1 MAALTDFLPEVLPY
15 VPGCS
20 VPLALKQLRA
30 ICMDFCSVAPIVQ
43 ATIDPIDLAAG
54 EPEYD
59 IDTPNGTDVTLILAA
74 TLNGMPLRILGLH
87 DADFLT
93 ARTTMGSPRG
103 IKQSAS
109 NSLML
114 DVSPTYDMPQAL
126 ALVVATKPKRSAT
139 SVADVL
145 LNDYAYDIGQG
156 AIGRLL
162 LMPNQPFSAPANA
175 FAYTANYER
184 TRTNAR
190 IRAESSFGQSSTR
203 VQPRRFI

>member
-15 VPGCS
+15 LPGCS

-30 ICMDFCSVAPIVQ
+30 ICMDFCSVAPIAQ

-59 IDTPNGTDVTLILAA
+59 IDAPNGTDVTLILSAR
-74 TLNGMPLRILGLH
+74 LNGRPLSIIGLN
-87 DADFLT
+87 DADFSA
-93 ARTTMGSPRG
+93 ARTTMGTPQG
-103 IKQSAS
+103 IKQTAG
-109 NSLML
+109 NSFLL
-114 DVSPTYDMPQAL
+114 DVSPTYDMPQAV
-126 ALVVATKPKRSAT
+126 ALIIATKPKRNANT
-139 SVADVL
+139 VADVL

-162 LMPNQPFSAPANA
+162 MMPNQPFSAPANA
-175 FAYTANYER
+175 FAYTALYER
-184 TRTNAR
+184 ARTNAR
-190 IRAESSFGQSSTR
+190 IRAEQSFGQTSAR